1 MGKMKPVRVTGNKS
15 VRIYLKDL
23 LSAYLSRWFKSH
35 NFHCLCLH
43 SNDSLEKKSTFYF
56 GKWHVIATITVI
68 NCFISGLI

>member
-23 LSAYLSRWFKSH
+23 LSAYLARWFKSH

-43 SNDSLEKKSTFYF
+43 SKSTFYF
-56 GKWHVIATITVI
+56 GKWHVIATVTVI
-68 NCFISGLI
+68 NCLISGLI